1 MQLVALKYFV
11 AVADHGSFNAAA
23 ERLGVTPS
31 TLTRSVS
38 TLEDDLGLTL
48 FERSL
53 RGVLLTPGAASI
65 LAETKR
71 MLASL
76 QAATDAA
83 EGRHAE
89 QPESFGWAFVR
100 RLSGSPCAAC
110 SRAGAG
116 IIQTCGSL
124 STSFPIMT
132 FTLNLLRAGLMWL
145 WYRVLRLGPEL

>member
-38 TLEDDLGLTL
+38 ALEDDLGLTL
-48 FERSL
+48 FERSR
-53 RGVLLTPGAASI
+53 RGVLLTLGAAPV

-76 QAATDAA
+76 QAVTDAA

-89 QPESFGWAFVR
+89 QPGSFGWAFVHR
-100 RLSGSPCAAC
+100 HSGNPCAAC
-110 SRAGAG
+110 WRAGAG
-116 IIQTCGSL
+116 IIQTCGS
-124 STSFPIMT
+124 
-132 FTLNLLRAGLMWL
+132 
-145 WYRVLRLGPEL
+145 

>member
-48 FERSL
+48 FERSR
-53 RGVLLTPGAASI
+53 RGVRLTPGAAAV

-76 QAATDAA
+76 QAVTDAA
-83 EGRHAE
+83 EGAARGT
-89 QPESFGWAFVR
+89 PESFGWAFGR

-132 FTLNLLRAGLMWL
+132 FTPNLLRAGLTWL
-145 WYRVLRLGPEL
+145 WCRVLRHGPG

>member
-31 TLTRSVS
+31 TLTRSIN

-48 FERSL
+48 FERSP
-53 RGVLLTPGAASI
+53 RGVALTPGAASV

-76 QAATDAA
+76 AAVTQAAD
-83 EGRHAE
+83 GCLRCRV
-89 QPESFGWAFVR
+89 G
-100 RLSGSPCAAC
+100 
-110 SRAGAG
+110 G
-116 IIQTCGSL
+116 IRT
-124 STSFPIMT
+124 
-132 FTLNLLRAGLMWL
+132 TLMG
-145 WYRVLRLGPEL
+145 